1 MKTTRSSKIAIRV
14 AIFYCMLAGFCQ
26 TIHAQTEIKFRLVH
40 DTVVVVSLM
49 ANDQGPFD
57 FVFDT
62 GTNTTIVDPSLARRL
77 SLVAQDRIQLITL
90 GGTQTVIRSSMHTL
104 AAGAGHAEN
113 VEVLVQDLSELRN
126 VDSHIQGIVGQNF
139 LSHFNYLLDYRRHAL
154 QIEQASEIRENTEG
168 EPIRVEVS
176 DDKMLVASEIQSRGV
191 AKLRLLLDSGA
202 NLVTLVRRPSLRID
216 PARRESWLELTASG
230 QAGLQVAH
238 VRALTIGSQKFNDLA
253 VALPDAQPADA
264 ERVEDG
270 VLPTS
275 LFKSL
280 YVNNHEGYVVLNP
293 RTKKN

>member
-62 GTNTTIVDPSLARRL
+62 GTNTTIVDPSLARRV

-168 EPIRVEVS
+168 EPIRVE
-176 DDKMLVASEIQSRGV
+176 
-191 AKLRLLLDSGA
+191 
-202 NLVTLVRRPSLRID
+202 
-216 PARRESWLELTASG
+216 
-230 QAGLQVAH
+230 
-238 VRALTIGSQKFNDLA
+238 
-253 VALPDAQPADA
+253 
-264 ERVEDG
+264 
-270 VLPTS
+270 
-275 LFKSL
+275 
-280 YVNNHEGYVVLNP
+280 
-293 RTKKN
+293 